1 LVQLEDCVLEGI
13 IAISEGMPR
22 EEAMHTLYSKI
33 SSLKNDLA
41 SDDNAMSWFNLS
53 SDAFDVPPTPA
64 PSEIPS
70 TPFLGS
76 GDLPLHFQKNLEGQW
91 C

>member
-1 LVQLEDCVLEGI
+1 LVQLEDCVLECI

-41 SDDNAMSWFNLS
+41 SDDNAMSWFNLYS
-53 SDAFDVPPTPA
+53 DVPPTPA

-76 GDLPLHFQKNLEGQW
+76 GDLPLRFQKNLEGQW